1 MSSAYLLV
9 SHGSRDPRPQRA
21 MEKLAQLV
29 RERLETRQLTRTV
42 TENKYQARDTKA
54 STLVINSSWYPLVDT
69 AVLELASIPL
79 HEQIQEFANLALATG
94 CNQIK
99 LLPVFLLPGVHVME
113 DIPAEVVLAQ
123 QSLGEAVK
131 IQQLPHLGSHPDL
144 KQVLINQ
151 FAQLEADAKI
161 LLSHGTRRTGGNET
175 VEALADSLGAV
186 AAYWSIPPTLEEQ
199 VKVFAIDCCR
209 QISVL
214 PYFFFQG
221 GITDAIAQKVA
232 DLKSQFPTVQL
243 RLAEPIGVTVELANL
258 IVDWLEG
265 K

>member
-29 RERLETRQLTRTV
+29 RERLEIRRLTRTV
-42 TENKYQARDTKA
+42 TENKYQANDAKT
-54 STLVINSSWYPLVDT
+54 STVVIDSSWYPLVDT
-69 AVLELASIPL
+69 AVLELAPMPL
-79 HEQIQEFANLALATG
+79 YEKIREFANLALATG
-94 CNQIK
+94 CHQIK

-113 DIPAEVVLAQ
+113 DIPTEVAIAQ
-123 QSLGEAVK
+123 QSLGTAIK
-131 IQQLPHLGSHPDL
+131 IQQLPHLGSHPNF
-144 KQVLINQ
+144 KQLLISQ
-151 FAQLEADAKI
+151 DSQLEADGKI
-161 LLSHGTRRTGGNET
+161 LLSHGTRRSGGNET

-199 VKVFAIDCCR
+199 VEVLTVAGYKR
-209 QISVL
+209 ISIS

-221 GITDAIAQKVA
+221 GITDAIAQKVV
-232 DLKSQFPTVQL
+232 DLKLQFPTVQL

-258 IVDWLEG
+258 IVDWFEG